1 MKKDVKI
8 ALILK
13 DINELQLLTKGL
25 DEMNSIPEQYL
36 DLAIA
41 KSLSL
46 YENLQQLGN
55 ILKDVDVA
63 GELDKSKDN
72 SECLEAERCAE
83 NARRA
88 EEARLAE
95 EARKAEE
102 ARIAAEK
109 AEAERLEAERLE
121 AERRAE
127 EERLEA
133 ERLEKERQ
141 EKERLE
147 AERIE
152 KERIEA
158 ERRAEAERLEAE
170 RIAKEKAAE
179 EARRAEEARI
189 AEEAVI
195 PQAQVTT
202 VADTIHSQESVKDAI
217 ARETDS
223 NTIANSLGNKKISD
237 LKSAITIADR
247 FLFQRELFGGDGE
260 LLNKTIATL
269 NAMTSIEEA
278 RDYINSHFD
287 WNNERAAVVNFMKI
301 LERRF

>member
-1 MKKDVKI
+1 M
-8 ALILK
+8 
-13 DINELQLLTKGL
+13 
-25 DEMNSIPEQYL
+25 
-36 DLAIA
+36 
-41 KSLSL
+41 
-46 YENLQQLGN
+46 
-55 ILKDVDVA
+55 
-63 GELDKSKDN
+63 
-72 SECLEAERCAE
+72 
-83 NARRA
+83 
-88 EEARLAE
+88 
-95 EARKAEE
+95 
-102 ARIAAEK
+102 
-109 AEAERLEAERLE
+109 
-121 AERRAE
+121 
-127 EERLEA
+127 
-133 ERLEKERQ
+133 EKERL

-158 ERRAEAERLEAE
+158 ERRAEEERLEAE

-179 EARRAEEARI
+179 EARKAEEARLAEEARKAEEAHL

-202 VADTIHSQESVKDAI
+202 VADTIHTQESVKDAI

-269 NAMTSIEEA
+269 NAMNSIEEA
-278 RDYINSHFD
+278 RDYIQSHFD
-287 WNNERAAVVNFMKI
+287 WNSERAAVVNFMKI

>member
-63 GELDKSKDN
+63 VELDKSKDN
-72 SECLEAERCAE
+72 SECLEADRCAE

-109 AEAERLEAERLE
+109 AEAERLEAER
-121 AERRAE
+121 RAE
-127 EERLEA
+127 AERLEA

-141 EKERLE
+141 EEERLE

-158 ERRAEAERLEAE
+158 ERRAEAER
-170 RIAKEKAAE
+170 IAKEKAAE
-179 EARRAEEARI
+179 EARHAEEAHP

>member
-1 MKKDVKI
+1 M
-8 ALILK
+8 
-13 DINELQLLTKGL
+13 
-25 DEMNSIPEQYL
+25 
-36 DLAIA
+36 
-41 KSLSL
+41 
-46 YENLQQLGN
+46 
-55 ILKDVDVA
+55 
-63 GELDKSKDN
+63 
-72 SECLEAERCAE
+72 
-83 NARRA
+83 
-88 EEARLAE
+88 
-95 EARKAEE
+95 
-102 ARIAAEK
+102 
-109 AEAERLEAERLE
+109 
-121 AERRAE
+121 
-127 EERLEA
+127 
-133 ERLEKERQ
+133 EKERQ

-147 AERIE
+147 AERRAEEI
-152 KERIEA
+152 RRAEA
-158 ERRAEAERLEAE
+158 ERLEAERRAEEARRAEAERLEAE

-179 EARRAEEARI
+179 EARHAEEAHP

-223 NTIANSLGNKKISD
+223 NTIANSLGNKKIND

>member
-1 MKKDVKI
+1 M
-8 ALILK
+8 
-13 DINELQLLTKGL
+13 ER
-25 DEMNSIPEQYL
+25 
-36 DLAIA
+36 
-41 KSLSL
+41 
-46 YENLQQLGN
+46 
-55 ILKDVDVA
+55 
-63 GELDKSKDN
+63 
-72 SECLEAERCAE
+72 LEAER
-83 NARRA
+83 R
-88 EEARLAE
+88 
-95 EARKAEE
+95 
-102 ARIAAEK
+102 
-109 AEAERLEAERLE
+109 AEAERLEAERK
-121 AERRAE
+121 
-127 EERLEA
+127 
-133 ERLEKERQ
+133 EKERQ

-158 ERRAEAERLEAE
+158 ERRAEAER
-170 RIAKEKAAE
+170 IAKEKAAE
-179 EARRAEEARI
+179 EAHL

-202 VADTIHSQESVKDAI
+202 VADTIHTQESVKDAI

-278 RDYINSHFD
+278 RDYIQSHFD
-287 WNNERAAVVNFMKI
+287 WNNERAAVANFMKI